1 MLIKTVA
8 DRDGRFYV
16 TITHSFVLIESGT
29 AEPHMKLLK
38 NFSISSENKPLILNS
53 VYADKFWQS
62 GETSILEA
70 FGRHRDVHSEKKTF
84 YRRIYCAGSLTR
96 WNLFI
101 YVFISHPIPK
111 HNQRAMR
118 RKGDKLGRMN
128 YQWSER

>member
-38 NFSISSENKPLILNS
+38 NFSISSENKPLIVNF
-53 VYADKFWQS
+53 VYAYKFWQS

-70 FGRHRDVHSEKKTF
+70 FDRHRDVHSEKKTLLC
-84 YRRIYCAGSLTR
+84 RVVNSME
-96 WNLFI
+96 FI
-101 YVFISHPIPK
+101 YLCIYFTPDTEAQSES
-111 HNQRAMR
+111 NAAQR
-118 RKGDKLGRMN
+118 
-128 YQWSER
+128 